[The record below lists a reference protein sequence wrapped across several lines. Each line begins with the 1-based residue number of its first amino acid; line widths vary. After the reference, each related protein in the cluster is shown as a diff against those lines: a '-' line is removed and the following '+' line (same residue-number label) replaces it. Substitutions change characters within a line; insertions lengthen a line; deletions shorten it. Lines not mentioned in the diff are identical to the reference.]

1 MTAAADPTRLPYD
14 HHALLGLMAP
24 RPVLLSNAAEDAWA
38 DAAGQV
44 ELRRAAEPA
53 YDLLGASDWH
63 DQVDALPAPGEF
75 LPGRVSVFVRAG
87 KHAQTPED
95 WAAFLTFA
103 DHYVPGTDG

>member
-1 MTAAADPTRLPYD
+1 
-14 HHALLGLMAP
+14 
-24 RPVLLSNAAEDAWA
+24 
-38 DAAGQV
+38 
-44 ELRRAAEPA
+44 
-53 YDLLGASDWH
+53 
-63 DQVDALPAPGEF
+63 VDALPAPGEF